1 MATQVSDAAKKK
13 AQALTRAR
21 RTAILKAL
29 ADPNRFALLE
39 RVTRS
44 ACELG
49 CSDLRSTVRIAPA
62 TLSHHLKELESAGL
76 IQVRRE
82 GKFAYLSPCR
92 GAIDDLLAALATLRP
107 SCPANDPR

>member
-1 MATQVSDAAKKK
+1 MGTHVSDPAKKK
-13 AQALTRAR
+13 TAALTRAR

-44 ACELG
+44 TCETG
-49 CSDLRSTVRIAPA
+49 CSDLRSTIRLAPA

-82 GKFAYLSPCR
+82 GKFAYLSPCP
-92 GAIDDLLAALATLRP
+92 GTIDDLLAALSTLRP
-107 SCPANDPR
+107 SCPSTNPR